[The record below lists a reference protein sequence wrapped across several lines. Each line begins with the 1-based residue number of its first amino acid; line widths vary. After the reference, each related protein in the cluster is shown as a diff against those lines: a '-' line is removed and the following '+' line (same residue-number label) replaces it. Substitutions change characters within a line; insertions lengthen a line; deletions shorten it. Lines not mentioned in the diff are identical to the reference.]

1 MDPQDRLY
9 EFGVFRIDTR
19 ERQLLRNGDPVPLPP
34 KVYDTLLVLVENRGH
49 IVEKEA
55 LMKAVWPDTFVE
67 EANLTVHIS
76 ALRKAL
82 GETVSEH
89 QYIETL
95 PRRGYRFV
103 STVTQVKNGGAEV
116 PAADPVTTDAI
127 IQGNGR
133 IEAAKMESPEDE
145 SVPVPNQAFPSL
157 TRGWSLSLWALGLCT
172 LLGLIGAVYYYTR
185 AKRADD
191 RLKIRSIA
199 VLPFKPLVAD
209 NRDESLEMGM
219 CDALIT
225 RLSAINQLVVRPT
238 SSVVRYNKLGQDPV
252 VAGRELGVDALLEGY
267 VQRSG
272 NRIRVTAQLL
282 STADGK
288 HLWSGQ
294 FDDNS
299 TGIFAVEDS
308 ISQQIINALLLRLTG
323 EEQRRIAKHYT
334 ENVEAYQLYLRG
346 RYFQNKRTK
355 EGLNKSIDYFQQAIE
370 KDPEY
375 ARAFAGLADSY
386 IGLAVRADMPPQ
398 DSYQKAKTAA
408 LRALEIDNTIA
419 EAHASLANV
428 KYWFDWD
435 WAGAESECKRA
446 IELSPNYAQA
456 HQIYAALLMLVGR
469 KQEAVSEIKQAQSL
483 DPLSLPIGVQV
494 ARVLYFLRDY
504 DESIEQCRKTL
515 EMDTNYGG
523 AHLFL
528 GRAYKQKQMYKES
541 LPELQKAK
549 EFFGDSAEVLA
560 VIGYTYAVSGRR
572 AEAEK
577 ALKDLQGLS
586 NQRYVSPY
594 HIAMVYAGLGKR
606 DETFRWLEKAY
617 ADREGRMSL
626 LKLAPEFDG
635 VRSDPRFADLIRRVG
650 LSPQR

>member
-9 EFGVFRIDTR
+9 EFGLFRIDTR

-49 IVEKEA
+49 IVEKEV

-76 ALRKAL
+76 ALRKVL

-89 QYIETL
+89 QYIETV

-103 STVTQVKNGGAEV
+103 LTVTQVKNGGIEVTAE
-116 PAADPVTTDAI
+116 DPITTGAI

-145 SVPVPNQAFPSL
+145 SVPVPTQAFPSL
-157 TRGWSLSLWALGLCT
+157 TRGLSLWALGLCA
-172 LLGLIGAVYYYTR
+172 LLGLIGAVYYYTH
-185 AKRADD
+185 AKSADD

-199 VLPFKPLVAD
+199 VLPFKPLVEGS
-209 NRDESLEMGM
+209 RDESLEMGM

-238 SSVVRYNKLGQDPV
+238 SSVVRYNKLGLDSLS
-252 VAGRELGVDALLEGY
+252 AGRELGVDALLDGY

-272 NRIRVTAQLL
+272 DRIRVTAQLL

-294 FDDNS
+294 FDDNFN
-299 TGIFAVEDS
+299 GIFAVEDS
-308 ISQQIINALLLRLTG
+308 ISRQISDALLLRLSG
-323 EEQRRIAKHYT
+323 EEQRGIAKHYT
-334 ENVEAYQLYLRG
+334 ENVEAYQLYLSG
-346 RYFQNKRTK
+346 GYFQDKRTAD
-355 EGLNKSIDYFQQAIE
+355 GLNKSLDYFQQAIE

-375 ARAFAGLADSY
+375 ALAYAGLAESY
-386 IGLAVRADMPPQ
+386 IGLSVRADMPPR

-408 LRALEIDNTIA
+408 MRALEIDNTIS
-419 EAHASLANV
+419 EAHAALGSV
-428 KYWFDWD
+428 KYFYDWD
-435 WAGAESECKRA
+435 WSGAETECKRA
-446 IELSPNYAQA
+446 IELSANDPHA
-456 HQIYAALLMLVGR
+456 HQTYAFYLLIMGR
-469 KQEAVSEIKQAQSL
+469 NREAITEIKLAQTL
-483 DPLSLPIGVQV
+483 EPLSLHMNSQV
-494 ARVLYFLRDY
+494 ARVLFFSHEY
-504 DESIEQCRKTL
+504 DQAIEQCRRTL
-515 EMDTNYGG
+515 EMDANFGP

-528 GRAYKQKQMYKES
+528 ARAYNQKRMYDEA
-541 LPELQKAK
+541 LTQLQKANDLL
-549 EFFGDSAEVLA
+549 GPSAEVLA

-572 AEAEK
+572 AEAQK
-577 ALKDLQGLS
+577 TLKDLQGLS

-594 HIAMVYAGLGKR
+594 HIAMVYAGLGEK

-650 LSPQR
+650 LSR